1 MHETFDLHICL
12 FSCYDFVALRT
23 YPICFIQTFYINLV
37 SMKYIYIF
45 NGFAFLEFHTA
56 EQFNINIR
64 LPLWKSNYRL
74 GVSSFLQT
82 LGLWYSLYEVVYSVY
97 RFLLKW
103 WTSLLY
109 NSNIIFVAITIST
122 HTIMIKN
129 NISTIYFYVVL
140 VVAVY
145 A

>member
-1 MHETFDLHICL
+1 MHETFDLHTSH
-12 FSCYDFVALRT
+12 FSYQNFVALRT
-23 YPICFIQTFYINLV
+23 YTICFIQTFYKNLV

-45 NGFAFLEFHTA
+45 NGLAFLEFHTA
-56 EQFNINIR
+56 EQFNISIR
-64 LPLWKSNYRL
+64 LPLWKSNYWL

-109 NSNIIFVAITIST
+109 NSNIILVAIIIST
-122 HTIMIKN
+122 HTIMIKI

-140 VVAVY
+140 LVAVY

>member
-1 MHETFDLHICL
+1 MKQFESLAKKCVIKL
-12 FSCYDFVALRT
+12 Y
-23 YPICFIQTFYINLV
+23 IFIQTFYINLV

-56 EQFNINIR
+56 EKFNINIR

-122 HTIMIKN
+122 HTIMIKI

>member
-1 MHETFDLHICL
+1 MHETFDLHTSH
-12 FSCYDFVALRT
+12 FSYQNFVALRT

-64 LPLWKSNYRL
+64 LPLWKSNYWL

-82 LGLWYSLYEVVYSVY
+82 LGLWYSLYEVVYIVY
-97 RFLLKW
+97 EFLLKW
-103 WTSLLY
+103 RTSLLY
-109 NSNIIFVAITIST
+109 NSTIIFFAITIST

-129 NISTIYFYVVL
+129 NISTIYFYSFL

>member
-1 MHETFDLHICL
+1 MNETFDFHTSH
-12 FSCYDFVALRT
+12 FSYQNFVALRT

-122 HTIMIKN
+122 HTITTKN
-129 NISTIYFYVVL
+129 KISTIYFYVVL

>member
-1 MHETFDLHICL
+1 MHETFDLHTSH
-12 FSCYDFVALRT
+12 FSYENFVALRT
-23 YPICFIQTFYINLV
+23 YAICFIINNLT
-37 SMKYIYIF
+37 KIGFFEIIYIF

-97 RFLLKW
+97 RFLLK
-103 WTSLLY
+103 
-109 NSNIIFVAITIST
+109 
-122 HTIMIKN
+122 
-129 NISTIYFYVVL
+129 
-140 VVAVY
+140 
-145 A
+145 